1 MGQTRETTESHW
13 DGLFDRLLGWPLELS
28 AGLLAL
34 AMLLSWAP
42 QYLTWPWWCDT
53 DDFANL
59 ARSWSL
65 GVLPYRDIRAG
76 NLPLPLYVFRL
87 LGEAFGWG
95 RPVVFNALDACLVCL
110 LGLSLILWSRAIFAR
125 SAPGIVG
132 FLAFGAY
139 YFSLD
144 YANVA
149 QRDWHGPLAAAL
161 ALMLPQTWK
170 GRGGLVASALLFA
183 IALGYRP
190 HTILFFPAMV
200 VALDTR
206 VRSPGESLRTTLR
219 AVVGWGL
226 VVTLG
231 VAIVFLPLVLAGIAD
246 DFFRGFLVAT
256 RGVKAGGF
264 SLRERLGRLTE
275 ELSTTKFLAVSLAT
289 LILARSAS
297 KASLARILPWI
308 VALAG
313 AFGYR
318 VLHPTPH
325 DYLWQPLMLFWSL
338 NLVLL
343 TGLVLNATGSRS
355 ALKLAAVA
363 LLLMVAVPERPLY
376 CNPQLSIA
384 AVQGLL
390 KGETVGGM
398 PSGCVVKYQK
408 VGVANHPWQDYTRLL
423 NYLRNETRP
432 ETRVAN
438 ALRSAAAINGPS
450 GRISPY
456 SAETGLLW
464 AWSID
469 STYQDKYIHD
479 LENAKNSVVVWI
491 PREADETNQIHPTD
505 FLKST
510 IIKHY
515 ELAAKFGEI
524 EVWKR
529 KSSR

>member
-1 MGQTRETTESHW
+1 M
-13 DGLFDRLLGWPLELS
+13 
-28 AGLLAL
+28 
-34 AMLLSWAP
+34 
-42 QYLTWPWWCDT
+42 
-53 DDFANL
+53 
-59 ARSWSL
+59 
-65 GVLPYRDIRAG
+65 
-76 NLPLPLYVFRL
+76 
-87 LGEAFGWG
+87 
-95 RPVVFNALDACLVCL
+95 
-110 LGLSLILWSRAIFAR
+110 
-125 SAPGIVG
+125 
-132 FLAFGAY
+132 
-139 YFSLD
+139 
-144 YANVA
+144 
-149 QRDWHGPLAAAL
+149 
-161 ALMLPQTWK
+161 
-170 GRGGLVASALLFA
+170 
-183 IALGYRP
+183 
-190 HTILFFPAMV
+190 
-200 VALDTR
+200 
-206 VRSPGESLRTTLR
+206 
-219 AVVGWGL
+219 
-226 VVTLG
+226 TLG